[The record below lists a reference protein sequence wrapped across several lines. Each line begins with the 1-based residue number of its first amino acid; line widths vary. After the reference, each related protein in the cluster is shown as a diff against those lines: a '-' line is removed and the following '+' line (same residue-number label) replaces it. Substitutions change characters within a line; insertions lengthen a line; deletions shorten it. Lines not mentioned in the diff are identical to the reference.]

1 MYVFLCV
8 VCGARVCLLPA
19 VGSWI
24 LGGGPFRLV
33 SAAPSVTIF
42 LLVVLPRHRHRGMIK
57 SRGVAACR
65 VDRVFVAVFGVWWS
79 IVGALFL
86 CHANSVALDPLT
98 RPKCVSSTGTA
109 VFIPF
114 SFVFVN
120 FRSGNP
126 CFFVFFWRVQVAELK
141 KKLVE
146 MNLPTDGLKAA
157 LQARLLQAFGYES

>member
-126 CFFVFFWRVQVAELK
+126 CFFVSFFGAYRWR
-141 KKLVE
+141 
-146 MNLPTDGLKAA
+146 N
-157 LQARLLQAFGYES
+157 